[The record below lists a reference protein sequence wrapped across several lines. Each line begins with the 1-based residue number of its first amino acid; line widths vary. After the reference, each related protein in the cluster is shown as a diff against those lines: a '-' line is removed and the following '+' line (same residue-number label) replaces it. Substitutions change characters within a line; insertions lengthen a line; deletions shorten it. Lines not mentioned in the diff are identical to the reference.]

1 MKQLYL
7 LLFLAVF
14 SISLSAQTRGQS
26 PSNIVEEYFESDYPK
41 AMSVVWNQKGNTYIV
56 DFTSKGLSMRAKYSV
71 SGTWIRTD
79 VDIPENRIPAPAMN
93 HYKSRYSKNPIISSG
108 FVESPSTSYFTIDI
122 RVNGQ
127 VKQLRYDQKGNFIR

>member
-7 LLFLAVF
+7 LLFLIII

-26 PSNIVEEYFESDYPK
+26 PSNIVEEYFEADYPK
-41 AMSVVWNQKGNTYIV
+41 AMRVMWKQQGNTYIV
-56 DFTSKGLSMRAKYSV
+56 DFTSKGLSMRAQYLV

-79 VDIPENRIPAPAMN
+79 VDIPESRIPAAAMN
-93 HYKSRYSKNPIISSG
+93 HYKSRYAQNPIISSG

-122 RVNGQ
+122 RLNGQ
-127 VKQLRYDQKGNFIR
+127 VKELRYDQEGNFIQ